1 MRILTLQNLSPSPR
15 WARAKGAWLTGEQS
29 AIAAWLTWWNL
40 CEAANEVAKWPSE
53 KNWRDM
59 IIESPWAHC
68 KYRITKLL
76 SCWLREQIPW
86 VSRSWLV
93 ADSKVTKACYLSRS
107 PKFVLKLHG
116 THEETEIW
124 SFNCFWMALGQALH
138 VVLAPGVWSWGNLA
152 HSDGGEV
159 PQKGGCNDCYILSQF
174 FCQSLSLWSKYRGT
188 NVTLEHKDR
197 KWGKYHQSQS
207 SFWRGFSPR
216 RACTCS

>member
-1 MRILTLQNLSPSPR
+1 M
-15 WARAKGAWLTGEQS
+15 
-29 AIAAWLTWWNL
+29 
-40 CEAANEVAKWPSE
+40 AKW

-138 VVLAPGVWSWGNLA
+138 VVLAPGVWSWGIWRIA
-152 HSDGGEV
+152 TGERYL
-159 PQKGGCNDCYILSQF
+159 KREAAMTATYCH
-174 FCQSLSLWSKYRGT
+174 SLSAKVSRCDRNIGGLTWHWSIKTGSGENITRVRAVSEEASVRVELAPARSSVQSFSK
-188 NVTLEHKDR
+188 NVALP
-197 KWGKYHQSQS
+197 
-207 SFWRGFSPR
+207 SPVWKMWQILG
-216 RACTCS
+216 